1 MTPLPY
7 YLDPEL
13 ARQNLVAS
21 RMHRLARVIRRQRLA
36 ATEQAFQRLGW
47 DAQQAREL
55 ADIHVAKVQA

>member
-21 RMHRLARVIRRQRLA
+21 RMHRLARLIRRRRVAVAEA
-36 ATEQAFQRLGW
+36 AFKQHGW
-47 DAQQAREL
+47 DDQAAREL
-55 ADIHVAKVQA
+55 AEFHVAKVPA